1 MLLVRFCGRIH
12 LPAHFFVAARRDL
25 VREIYLEHARLQQ
38 SVVGNG
44 RLTARGKRY
53 GKVES
58 AVAVAIS
65 RNRTMMTDELACIP
79 EKIASSVA

>member
-1 MLLVRFCGRIH
+1 LLLVRFCGRIH

-25 VREIYLEHARLQQ
+25 VRETYLEHARLQH

-44 RLTARGKRY
+44 RVTGRGKRY
-53 GKVES
+53 GKVEG
-58 AVAVAIS
+58 ALAVAIS
-65 RNRTMMTDELACIP
+65 RNGTMMIDELACIP